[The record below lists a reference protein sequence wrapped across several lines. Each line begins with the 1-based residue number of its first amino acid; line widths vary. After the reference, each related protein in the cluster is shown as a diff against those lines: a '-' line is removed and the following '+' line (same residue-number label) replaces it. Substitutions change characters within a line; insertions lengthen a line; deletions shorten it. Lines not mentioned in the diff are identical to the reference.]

1 MTEVQ
6 KSTLQAADDDPKRFK
21 SRLEQGKDRFLAHA
35 IEHALESGRRSPE
48 DFVRHFTPDAIMEGL
63 AHQPRLRASILVLT
77 TGLKQKIAARKSW
90 QSAAEDL
97 QIALD
102 EGETDCE
109 SIVGVFKPDD
119 RVRFLDS
126 KKIWQF
132 LVEGDFWDAPAS
144 DQDKYRIS
152 KEHTA
157 FMLER
162 ALLDNLVTHADIVEG
177 ITVAEMAKRLPK
189 TELGKIIEGALA
201 KSKSSKPFTEV
212 DLLAEMPPFVLVEY
226 VPLPHVYKSV
236 IAEKIALT
244 HGYVEPAKTETA
256 PKATAPDNGAKPLVE
271 APPAVDA
278 KPAADAKPLAGA
290 KPAADADAESSGPDS
305 KDWVDVPSSDSD
317 DEAFDD
323 EVSEEDF
330 GMS

>member
-1 MTEVQ
+1 MTETQ
-6 KSTLQAADDDPKRFK
+6 KSPSQAAVDDANRFK

-48 DFVRHFTPDAIMEGL
+48 DFVRHFPPEAIMEGL

-97 QIALD
+97 QISLD

-126 KKIWQF
+126 TRIWQF
-132 LVEGDFWDAPAS
+132 LIEGDFWEVPAS
-144 DQDKYRIS
+144 DQDKHRIA
-152 KEHTA
+152 KEHLA

-162 ALLDNLVTHADIVEG
+162 ALLDDLVTHADIVEG

-236 IAEKIALT
+236 IAEKIATT
-244 HGYVEPAKTETA
+244 HGYVEPAKVETKTET
-256 PKATAPDNGAKPLVE
+256 PDNGAPGADAKPDAKSAADAKS
-271 APPAVDA
+271 APAKPAVDA
-278 KPAADAKPLAGA
+278 KP
-290 KPAADADAESSGPDS
+290 DADAESAGPDS
-305 KDWVDVPSSDSD
+305 KDWVDVPGSDS

>member
-1 MTEVQ
+1 MSDTQ
-6 KSTLQAADDDPKRFK
+6 QTATLSTGADDKRFK
-21 SRLEQGKDRFLAHA
+21 SRLEQGKDRFLAHT
-35 IEHALESGRRSPE
+35 IEHALESGRRTPE
-48 DFVRHFTPDAIMEGL
+48 DFVRHFPPEAIMEGL

-119 RVRFLDS
+119 RVRFLDD
-126 KKIWQF
+126 KMIWQF
-132 LVEGDFWDAPAS
+132 LVEGDFWGVSQS
-144 DQDKYRIS
+144 DQEKHRIS

-162 ALLDNLVTHADIVEG
+162 ALLDDLVTHEEVVEG

-201 KSKSSKPFTEV
+201 KSKASSPFTEV

-236 IAEKIALT
+236 IAEKIAVT
-244 HGYVEPAKTETA
+244 HGYVETE
-256 PKATAPDNGAKPLVE
+256 KP
-271 APPAVDA
+271 APPADA
-278 KPAADAKPLAGA
+278 ASAADAGNGTDAAAA
-290 KPAADADAESSGPDS
+290 KPEGGSMPPDS
-305 KDWVDVPSSDSD
+305 KDWVDVAGEEGAED
-317 DEAFDD
+317 DEFDD

>member
-1 MTEVQ
+1 MSDTQ
-6 KSTLQAADDDPKRFK
+6 QSTTTDDKRFK
-21 SRLEQGKDRFLAHA
+21 SRLEHGKDRFLAHA
-35 IEHALESGRRSPE
+35 IEHALESGRRTPE
-48 DFVRHFTPDAIMEGL
+48 DFVRHFPPEAIMEGL

-119 RVRFLDS
+119 RVRFLDG

-132 LVEGDFWDAPAS
+132 LIEGEFWGVSQS
-144 DQDKYRIS
+144 DQDKHRIS

-162 ALLDNLVTHADIVEG
+162 ALLDNLVTHEDVVEG

-189 TELGKIIEGALA
+189 TELGKIIEGALT
-201 KSKSSKPFTEV
+201 KSKSSSPFTEV

-226 VPLPHVYKSV
+226 VPLPHIYKSV
-236 IAEKIALT
+236 IAEKIAVT
-244 HGYVEPAKTETA
+244 HGYVET
-256 PKATAPDNGAKPLVE
+256 PKAE
-271 APPAVDA
+271 AEQKSAA
-278 KPAADAKPLAGA
+278 AAPAAAATSDAGNGTDAATEKPKGGSL
-290 KPAADADAESSGPDS
+290 PPDS
-305 KDWVDVPSSDSD
+305 KDWVEVAGEDGGD
-317 DEAFDD
+317 DDDDLFDD

>member
-1 MTEVQ
+1 MIPDTGVAPMSDTQ
-6 KSTLQAADDDPKRFK
+6 KSTTIDDKRFK
-21 SRLEQGKDRFLAHA
+21 SRLEHGKDRFLAHA
-35 IEHALESGRRSPE
+35 IEHALESGRRTPE
-48 DFVRHFTPDAIMEGL
+48 DFVRHFPPEAIMEGL

-119 RVRFLDS
+119 RVRFLDG

-132 LVEGDFWDAPAS
+132 LIEGEFWGVSQS
-144 DQDKYRIS
+144 DQDKHRIS

-162 ALLDNLVTHADIVEG
+162 ALLDNLVTHEDVVEG

-189 TELGKIIEGALA
+189 TELGKIIEGALS
-201 KSKSSKPFTEV
+201 KSKSSSPFTEV

-226 VPLPHVYKSV
+226 VPLPHIYKSV
-236 IAEKIALT
+236 IAEKIAVT
-244 HGYVEPAKTETA
+244 HGYVET
-256 PKATAPDNGAKPLVE
+256 PKAEPEPKKPVE
-271 APPAVDA
+271 AAAPSTPADDA
-278 KPAADAKPLAGA
+278 GNGTDAGA
-290 KPAADADAESSGPDS
+290 KPKGGSLPPDS
-305 KDWVDVPSSDSD
+305 KDWVDVAGEDGGD
-317 DEAFDD
+317 DDDLFDD